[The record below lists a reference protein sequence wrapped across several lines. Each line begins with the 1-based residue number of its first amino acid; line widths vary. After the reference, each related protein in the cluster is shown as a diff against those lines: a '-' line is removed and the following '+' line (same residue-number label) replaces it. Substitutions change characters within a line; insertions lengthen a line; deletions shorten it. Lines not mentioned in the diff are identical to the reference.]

1 MMLDRDAIAELILH
15 RHENFLLDEADVHQ
29 VDGKTQA
36 RFALTITE
44 HDSLNRHYFMKATPQ
59 GSVLLEPLYMEL
71 MALGAIIAQGKQPP
85 GTVAFFSAISG
96 FVKEQPL
103 VLGQTLRGQVTLKR
117 SKGGFV
123 SFGGELFTASG
134 QRAASGS
141 LMAFA
146 LHPGMQGGQDS
157 KKMGSIPSATMQQ
170 HLDKNAVGWK
180 HPSLLFADTIIDCTE
195 HSLVTSY
202 TYPPD
207 HPLTRGHFP
216 ANPIMMGVTQWMA
229 LGDALWAYIQNR
241 YGGSPAEPLQLRCS
255 GEIIREDATL
265 IAEIEECVCSVDT
278 QGVIDILQTKKV
290 AFRDMVRP
298 GEKIMVVLRLLQ
310 DEAQK

>member
-1 MMLDRDAIAELILH
+1 MMMLDRNAIAELILH
-15 RHENFLLDEADVHQ
+15 RHENFLLDEAEVDQ

-36 RFALTITE
+36 RFALTIGE
-44 HDSLNRHYFMKATPQ
+44 DDSLNRHYFMKSTPQ
-59 GSVLLEPLYMEL
+59 GWVLLEPLYMEL

-85 GTVAFFSAISG
+85 GTVAFFSAITS
-96 FVKEQPL
+96 FVKELPL
-103 VLGQTLRGQVTLKR
+103 LLGQTIRGQVTLKR

-123 SFGGELFTASG
+123 SFGGELFNASG

-157 KKMGSIPSATMQQ
+157 KKMGIIPPSTML
-170 HLDKNAVGWK
+170 HTIDKNELGWK
-180 HPSLLFADTIIDCTE
+180 HSSLLFADTIVDYTE
-195 HSLVTSY
+195 HHIVTSY
-202 TYPPD
+202 TYPAD

-229 LGDALWAYIQNR
+229 LGDALWAYVLKR
-241 YGGSPAEPLQLRCS
+241 YGGSPSEPLLLRCS
-255 GEIIREDATL
+255 GEIVREDATL
-265 IAEIEECVCSVDT
+265 IAEIEDCLCAVDT
-278 QGVIDILQTKKV
+278 QGLIDIVQTKKV

-298 GEKIMVVLRLLQ
+298 NEKIIVSLRLHQ
-310 DEAQK
+310 DDA